1 MYHPIIS
8 GYSAITDKQGKT
20 ESLVQAATQENTWII
35 SAETE
40 RRGFP
45 LRRPMHLGVKRW
57 RIGAWTEPTHT
68 IRGICNTIR
77 FDDFYPLYPTYI
89 ECHSEAALLG
99 IGGNNAEF
107 CVRVRP
113 DADGVDFPSRFRK
126 EDMKVQ
132 LRVGNF
138 YLLDITSFD
147 DLSENYYRSNGKI
160 NDLQPDC
167 RF

>member
-1 MYHPIIS
+1 MKNW
-8 GYSAITDKQGKT
+8 G
-20 ESLVQAATQENTWII
+20 E
-35 SAETE
+35 
-40 RRGFP
+40 
-45 LRRPMHLGVKRW
+45 
-57 RIGAWTEPTHT
+57 TEPTHT

-99 IGGNNAEF
+99 WRGNNAEF

-126 EDMKVQ
+126 DMKVQ

-138 YLLDITSFD
+138 IFWILPLLTIFVRTITAATG
-147 DLSENYYRSNGKI
+147 R
-160 NDLQPDC
+160 
-167 RF
+167 